1 MRITETVEGVR
12 LARNP
17 YLDLGKS
24 FDCGQAFRFE
34 STADGYA
41 GVVGDLVLRIREEPD
56 SYLFS
61 GLDKARFDRVVRPFL
76 DLDRDYAA
84 AERTFLSDPV
94 LAQAAQYGRGIR
106 ILRQDPFEA
115 LMTFIFSQNN
125 NIPRIRGMVRRLCE
139 GFGAPLGGGHY
150 AFPLPQ
156 ALAGLSEEDLA
167 PVRAG
172 FRAKY
177 AVDAARRVCDGSVP
191 LGRLASLPYAQAQ
204 ALLMTI
210 RGVGVKVADCVLLFG
225 AGRLE
230 AFPVDV
236 WMKRACARFYPG
248 GQAPEFGPYA
258 GLAQQYLFHYVRGL
272 SA

>member
-115 LMTFIFSQNN
+115 LITFIFSQNN

-139 GFGAPLGGGHY
+139 GVG
-150 AFPLPQ
+150 
-156 ALAGLSEEDLA
+156 A

>member
-1 MRITETVEGVR
+1 M
-12 LARNP
+12 
-17 YLDLGKS
+17 
-24 FDCGQAFRFE
+24 
-34 STADGYA
+34 
-41 GVVGDLVLRIREEPD
+41 
-56 SYLFS
+56 
-61 GLDKARFDRVVRPFL
+61 RPFL

-94 LAQAAQYGRGIR
+94 LAQAAQYGRGYASSGRTRLKRLLPLSFLKTTIYR
-106 ILRQDPFEA
+106 ASAGWYGGSARGSAPRSAAGITPF
-115 LMTFIFSQNN
+115 LCRRRS
-125 NIPRIRGMVRRLCE
+125 PDSVR
-139 GFGAPLGGGHY
+139 
-150 AFPLPQ
+150 
-156 ALAGLSEEDLA
+156 EDLA

>member
-1 MRITETVEGVR
+1 M
-12 LARNP
+12 
-17 YLDLGKS
+17 
-24 FDCGQAFRFE
+24 
-34 STADGYA
+34 
-41 GVVGDLVLRIREEPD
+41 
-56 SYLFS
+56 
-61 GLDKARFDRVVRPFL
+61 
-76 DLDRDYAA
+76 
-84 AERTFLSDPV
+84 
-94 LAQAAQYGRGIR
+94 
-106 ILRQDPFEA
+106 
-115 LMTFIFSQNN
+115 
-125 NIPRIRGMVRRLCE
+125 
-139 GFGAPLGGGHY
+139 
-150 AFPLPQ
+150 
-156 ALAGLSEEDLA
+156 
-167 PVRAG
+167 RAG

>member
-1 MRITETVEGVR
+1 METAEGICLER
-12 LARNP
+12 TP
-17 YLDLGKS
+17 YLDLDKS
-24 FDCGQAFRFE
+24 FNCGQAFRFE
-34 STADGYA
+34 PEADGYA
-41 GVVGDLVLRIREEPD
+41 GVVGDLILRIREEPD
-56 SYLFS
+56 RYVFR
-61 GLDKARFDRVVRPFL
+61 GLDTARFESVVRPFL

-84 AERTFLSDPV
+84 AEHTFLSDPV

-106 ILRQDPFEA
+106 ILRQDPFET
-115 LMTFIFSQNN
+115 LITFIFSQNN

-139 GFGAPLGGGHY
+139 GFGAPLGGGRY
-150 AFPLPQ
+150 AFPS
-156 ALAGLSEEDLA
+156 ARTLAGLAVEDLA

-191 LGRLASLPYAQAQ
+191 LSQLASLPYPQAR

-210 RGVGVKVADCVLLFG
+210 RGVGAKVADCVLLFG

-236 WMKRACARFYPG
+236 WVKRACARFYPG
-248 GQAPEFGPYA
+248 GQTPDFGPYA
-258 GLAQQYLFHYVRGL
+258 GLAQQYLFHYIRGL

>member
-115 LMTFIFSQNN
+115 LITFIFSQNN

-191 LGRLASLPYAQAQ
+191 LGRLASLP
-204 ALLMTI
+204 
-210 RGVGVKVADCVLLFG
+210 
-225 AGRLE
+225 
-230 AFPVDV
+230 
-236 WMKRACARFYPG
+236 
-248 GQAPEFGPYA
+248 
-258 GLAQQYLFHYVRGL
+258 
-272 SA
+272 